1 MARDS
6 GRYDAITDT
15 WIDQN
20 VRIDFA
26 WGNIPI
32 QPNDDRGEATLDY
45 NLDSHNIAIDG
56 YAGYPDVNSGN
67 ANIEVPDLVGMLT
80 GYAYFAVTDLGLN
93 YSVDG
98 STTSGAT
105 AENDSNVY
113 SQTPAPGTMV
123 AAGTTVSVVL
133 YEYVAP
139 INHTIAGIRKQFAGS
154 SLDFNMFYMFL
165 QGRNHNLSN
174 GNTINITG
182 SDVAEYNK
190 NGWIVLASVD
200 DDAFNTG
207 GTKVTI
213 FWNGAISE
221 TANGTGGT
229 YAKV

>member
-15 WIDQN
+15 WIDDN

-32 QPNDDRGEATLDY
+32 QPNDDRETPLDPE
-45 NLDSHNIAIDG
+45 LDSHNIVFDN
-56 YAGYPDVNSGN
+56 YAGYPAVNSGN
-67 ANIEVPDLVGMLT
+67 ANIAVPDLVGMLT
-80 GYAYFAVTDLGLN
+80 GYAYSAVADLGLN

-98 STTSGAT
+98 SQTVGAT
-105 AENDSNVY
+105 SQNDSHVY
-113 SQTPAPGTMV
+113 SQTPEPGTMV
-123 AAGTTVSVVL
+123 AAGTTVSVVI

-139 INHTIAGIRKQFAGS
+139 INHEISGIRKQFGGS
-154 SLDFNMFYMFL
+154 SLDYNMFYMFL
-165 QGRNHNLSN
+165 FGRNHNLAN
-174 GNTINITG
+174 GNSVNITG

-190 NGWIVLASVD
+190 NGWIVLDAVD